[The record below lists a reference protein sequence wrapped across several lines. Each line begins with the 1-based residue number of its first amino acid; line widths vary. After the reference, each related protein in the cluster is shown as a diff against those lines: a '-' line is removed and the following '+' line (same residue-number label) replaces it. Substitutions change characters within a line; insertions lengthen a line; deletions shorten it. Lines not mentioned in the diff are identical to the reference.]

1 MELLASICRRLPATR
16 GKSGLAWR
24 LMRRS
29 ELRGSLAG
37 TWRFRLADGTR
48 LELPRQSRMT
58 WAAAF
63 SGRYDHAAVQQ
74 IAGYIRPGTVV
85 LDVGASIGLWTV
97 QLARLA
103 ASRGAELWAFEPNPA
118 NTAWIRR
125 NVALNGL
132 SGTVTVC
139 EHGLGD
145 RTESSILV
153 GSEYGVGNGAIA
165 LRNGESTDKH
175 PRISVAVRRLDEIEL
190 PLPVSFMKIDVEGYE
205 PAVLRGAATLI
216 ERDRPVIFGEF
227 GSGWLQRRG
236 EDARTALEALDY
248 DVMTLAPAR
257 QSWRGV
263 ELSSPR
269 HVDLAGQE
277 QLPQNLLLCPRGA
290 RHP

>member
-1 MELLASICRRLPATR
+1 
-16 GKSGLAWR
+16 
-24 LMRRS
+24 
-29 ELRGSLAG
+29 
-37 TWRFRLADGTR
+37 
-48 LELPRQSRMT
+48 
-58 WAAAF
+58 
-63 SGRYDHAAVQQ
+63 
-74 IAGYIRPGTVV
+74 
-85 LDVGASIGLWTV
+85 
-97 QLARLA
+97 
-103 ASRGAELWAFEPNPA
+103 
-118 NTAWIRR
+118 
-125 NVALNGL
+125 
-132 SGTVTVC
+132 
-139 EHGLGD
+139 
-145 RTESSILV
+145 
-153 GSEYGVGNGAIA
+153 VGNGAIA
-165 LRNGESTDKH
+165 LRSGESTDKH

-290 RHP
+290 RHA